1 MSATGSYIKDEPQI
15 IWHST
20 LMVELS
26 EVKLTWDKAW
36 HDVQT
41 RNTGKWTWGVT
52 ATQHWTKKF
61 KVCADLYLWVREHC
75 MMSLKNGWVE
85 DSGLQQEALMS
96 FVSCKQQTL
105 TCLEH
110 QAGPKQRQNLRS
122 FDLCSTINYFAH
134 TFCENGTDLA
144 PTHPIWWDSAFNHRH
159 K

>member
-1 MSATGSYIKDEPQI
+1 MMRKPGILVNGLGCHCHPTLDKEVQSMCRSLFVGKGALHDEPKE
-15 IWHST
+15 W
-20 LMVELS
+20 L
-26 EVKLTWDKAW
+26 
-36 HDVQT
+36 
-41 RNTGKWTWGVT
+41 G
-52 ATQHWTKKF
+52 
-61 KVCADLYLWVREHC
+61 
-75 MMSLKNGWVE
+75 E

-96 FVSCKQQTL
+96 FVSCRQQTL

-110 QAGPKQRQNLRS
+110 QAGPKQRQNLGS